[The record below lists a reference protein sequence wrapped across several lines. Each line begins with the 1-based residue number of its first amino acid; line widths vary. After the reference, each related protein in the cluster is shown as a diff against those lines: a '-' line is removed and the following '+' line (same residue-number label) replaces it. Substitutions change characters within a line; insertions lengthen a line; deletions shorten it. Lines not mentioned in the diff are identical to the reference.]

1 MARGMGNKASTAEGK
16 EKSLQGEETP
26 SESRKEAHFE
36 MEEET
41 SSGSEWDMDSDSD
54 LEIVEEEEDDDDDDE
69 NEEEVVTHVLAP
81 AEGSPSAVLGN
92 YGLLSV
98 LCETPSGFAIFSYH
112 GSKIVKPDGC
122 QKIWAD
128 FVGKIKANV
137 WLKGFQTFEDKA
149 SAINSSTGVSEALAA
164 MIRKHMVLR
173 GQTLAVGNQD
183 YRRII
188 EKDLGIPCLYG
199 PAVEELMWG
208 LKFQMRKLVPAENP
222 ELINEDRLPMSAGMQ
237 CFLNLHR
244 LEVKPDMMVTK
255 RIIEMAGVIYECD
268 FRVNKYKDNYI
279 LCGAAEHI
287 KKISHIDTGGWDLMK
302 LATAVKMICYPEEKI
317 EAATRLF
324 RIQQLKRFSDDAP
337 KYKRKIMKVPCLEIY
352 NEMYNARKMRL
363 DAAKV
368 LLDLLKRAE
377 KAYEA
382 ENAFEAA
389 RDHKIGPLATSP

>member
-26 SESRKEAHFE
+26 SESRKEVHFE

-41 SSGSEWDMDSDSD
+41 SSDWEWDMDSESD
-54 LEIVEEEEDDDDDDE
+54 LEIVEEEDDDDDDE
-69 NEEEVVTHVLAP
+69 DEEEVVTEVLAP

-92 YGLLSV
+92 CGLLSV
-98 LCETPSGFAIFSYH
+98 LCETPSGFAIFSYD

-122 QKIWAD
+122 QAI
-128 FVGKIKANV
+128 V

-237 CFLNLHR
+237 CFLNFHCF
-244 LEVKPDMMVTK
+244 EVKPDMMIDRK
-255 RIIEMAGVIYECD
+255 E
-268 FRVNKYKDNYI
+268 
-279 LCGAAEHI
+279 
-287 KKISHIDTGGWDLMK
+287 KKQGTVRS
-302 LATAVKMICYPEEKI
+302 
-317 EAATRLF
+317 
-324 RIQQLKRFSDDAP
+324 
-337 KYKRKIMKVPCLEIY
+337 
-352 NEMYNARKMRL
+352 
-363 DAAKV
+363 
-368 LLDLLKRAE
+368 
-377 KAYEA
+377 
-382 ENAFEAA
+382 
-389 RDHKIGPLATSP
+389 